1 MNREFIRLPISEIKP
16 YINDPRHNKNA
27 VPDVK
32 RSIEQCG
39 YCDPIEIDENNIILS
54 GHTRYLA
61 LQELDYDTISV
72 VRISGLSE
80 AQKKKYRIL
89 ANKTAE
95 AALWDFEKLEKEIE
109 NLDFSAF
116 SFDFNFDFDD
126 SDTAYDDEIIS
137 GIDKTLNC
145 RSMQNNAFEN
155 QEIMQFSCDTF
166 YGIPEI
172 KATQTIGTQ
181 FLRFMDWKE
190 VNDPENYIAHFYY
203 DDYKFMSAWWK
214 PNKYIER
221 LKKFKAVISPD
232 FSLYTDFPR
241 ALQILSCYRRNWCG
255 AYWQYLGID
264 IIPDVVW
271 GDQDSFEYCFDGI
284 PKGGTVAVSSVGV
297 KRDNDWNNRNSNM
310 FKAGYDEMLKR
321 LEPTTI
327 LFYGDM
333 IDGME
338 GNIIQ
343 IPSYYAQ
350 KREYLNE
357 RKKAKHGTRQQQ
369 GGQ

>member
-1 MNREFIRLPISEIKP
+1 MKKTFISLPLSDIKP
-16 YINDPRHNKNA
+16 YENNPRDNEDA

-32 RSIEQCG
+32 RSIEECG
-39 YCDPIEIDENNIILS
+39 YCDPIEVDENNVILS

-61 LQELDYDTISV
+61 LKELNYNVISV
-72 VRISGLSE
+72 VQISGLNE
-80 AQKKKYRIL
+80 WQKKKYRIL

-95 AALWDFEKLEKEIE
+95 AALWDFGKLKREIE

-116 SFDFNFDFDD
+116 DFDFNFDFDD
-126 SDTAYDDEIIS
+126 IDTAYDDDDEIIS
-137 GIDKTLNC
+137 GIDKTLNP

-155 QEIMQFSCDTF
+155 QEIMQFSCDSF

-172 KATQTIGTQ
+172 KATQTTGAQ

-203 DDYKFMSAWWK
+203 DDYKFMSAWRE

-264 IIPDVVW
+264 VIPDVVW
-271 GDQDSFEYCFDGI
+271 GDKDSFEYCFDGL
-284 PKGGTVAVSSVGV
+284 PKKSTVAISSVGV
-297 KRDNDWNNRNSNM
+297 KRDNKWNNKSGDM

-321 LEPTTI
+321 IEPTTV

-333 IDGME
+333 IDGLE

-357 RKKAKHGTRQQQ
+357 RKKTKNGARN
-369 GGQ
+369 